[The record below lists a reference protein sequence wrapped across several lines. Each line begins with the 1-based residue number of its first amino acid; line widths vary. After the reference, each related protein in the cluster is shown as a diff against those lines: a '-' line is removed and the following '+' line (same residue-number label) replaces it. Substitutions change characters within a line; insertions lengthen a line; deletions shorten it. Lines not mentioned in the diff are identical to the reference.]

1 MTTTTQ
7 DVPADLGPSGT
18 PNVYHLHGEGIRI
31 TYYPEGSGPPTADG
45 PVELIYQD
53 LHRTLTFRA
62 HEVTVDQVPSLGSL
76 VSVVVQST
84 PDFGSTT
91 ATVLI
96 PNVVLEGAHSVSVH
110 TLLITSMHSSTLT
123 GIGQP
128 QRDTYTVTKLRGSAS
143 VQILPL

>member
-1 MTTTTQ
+1 MTTTAPQ

-84 PDFGSTT
+84 PDFGSRRGHPS
-91 ATVLI
+91 TVFCLSHRL
-96 PNVVLEGAHSVSVH
+96 PVELWCF
-110 TLLITSMHSSTLT
+110 
-123 GIGQP
+123 
-128 QRDTYTVTKLRGSAS
+128 RGSARRGA
-143 VQILPL
+143 

>member
-1 MTTTTQ
+1 MTTTPPQ

-62 HEVTVDQVPSLGSL
+62 HEVTVDQVASLGSL

-84 PDFGSTT
+84 PDFGS
-91 ATVLI
+91 L
-96 PNVVLEGAHSVSVH
+96 
-110 TLLITSMHSSTLT
+110 
-123 GIGQP
+123 
-128 QRDTYTVTKLRGSAS
+128 DTWKPEVGYRPPS
-143 VQILPL
+143 